1 MSHLLF
7 FFSHSPTATAT
18 PRSLTFSCFNF
29 LPLQILQHHH
39 HHPLPISSSSKL
51 KLSPT
56 HHPFLSKPISPS
68 SSRPSCSS
76 TEDLH
81 LVSTTECSDGSVLFR
96 FANASELEKIEE
108 EEEEAGYN
116 YKDFQ
121 HNLYSDRE
129 QTSNPSE
136 VDDQTS
142 ISREITNTDT
152 DSSVVKAAAVL
163 HTNIT
168 DSSASVIQ
176 DLGTNV
182 HIQKDSIEDLHLV
195 STTECSDGSVLFRF
209 ANASELK
216 KIEEEEEEET
226 GYNYKDF
233 QHNLYSDR
241 EQISNPTEVDD
252 QISISREITNT
263 DTDTDTDSSVVKAAA
278 VLHNKITD
286 SSASVIQDL
295 GTDVH
300 IQKDSIEDGKYVI
313 MSSKNEV
320 DASSISLVLDVVSDF
335 GKVSTPCEEVSG
347 EKISGENR
355 IQAKSSESESTVDQ
369 VSSSYALETSN
380 MVNADKDHSVDTNT
394 MVTYMT
400 DEKSNEGN
408 VTQEM
413 MDVSSS
419 LEAKPILDKE
429 ISHNPE
435 DESVNA
441 DEIESSTVVMMPV
454 ATSLEAEPVLN
465 EEISHNPEDESVN
478 ADEIG
483 SSTVLNDSVH
493 SLYSKEE
500 LTVCDAHESNVAQLT
515 NPKAVELIS
524 IESTPNGEQISTA
537 GLVLYSGA
545 ALLPHPS
552 KALTGGEDAYF
563 VAGQNWLGVADG
575 VGQWSLEGMNAG
587 QYAQELLENCEKI
600 VLDSKSV
607 PMTKPEEVLI
617 RSAAESQSPGSST
630 VLVAYF
636 DGQGYKIDLD
646 EGDVIVAATDGLFD
660 NLYEKEIAS
669 AVSNSLQASLK
680 PQDIAEYLA
689 MRAQE
694 VGRSACGRTP
704 FADAAQAAGYVGYT
718 GGKLDDV
725 TVIVSFIQKRS
736 SSNSHVALNGKPFPL
751 SSALKVQGGV
761 LPRTGPLAQHIHRY
775 GFLGLSPPHIGMGSL
790 VFSPPQFPLILIFD
804 NNIHV
809 YACKRL
815 MCG

>member
-18 PRSLTFSCFNF
+18 PRSLTFSCFNL
-29 LPLQILQHHH
+29 LPLQVLHHHH

-68 SSRPSCSS
+68 SSRPCCSS
-76 TEDLH
+76 TEYLH

-108 EEEEAGYN
+108 EEEKETGYN

-129 QTSNPSE
+129 QTSNPTE
-136 VDDQTS
+136 VDDQMS

-163 HTNIT
+163 HTKIT

-182 HIQKDSIEDLHLV
+182 HIQKDSIED
-195 STTECSDGSVLFRF
+195 
-209 ANASELK
+209 
-216 KIEEEEEEET
+216 
-226 GYNYKDF
+226 
-233 QHNLYSDR
+233 
-241 EQISNPTEVDD
+241 
-252 QISISREITNT
+252 
-263 DTDTDTDSSVVKAAA
+263 
-278 VLHNKITD
+278 
-286 SSASVIQDL
+286 
-295 GTDVH
+295 
-300 IQKDSIEDGKYVI
+300 GKYV

-320 DASSISLVLDVVSDF
+320 DTSSISLVLDVVSDF

-347 EKISGENR
+347 EKISDETR
-355 IQAKSSESESTVDQ
+355 IQLKSSESESTVDQ
-369 VSSSYALETSN
+369 VSSSYASETSN
-380 MVNADKDHSVDTNT
+380 MVNADKGHSVDTNT

-413 MDVSSS
+413 MDVSTS
-419 LEAKPILDKE
+419 LEAKPVLDKE

-441 DEIESSTVVMMPV
+441 DEIERSTVVMMPV

-483 SSTVLNDSVH
+483 SSTVLDDGAH

-500 LTVCDAHESNVAQLT
+500 LTVCDAHGSNVAQST
-515 NPKAVELIS
+515 NPKAVELLS
-524 IESTPNGEQISTA
+524 IESTLNGEQISTA
-537 GLVLYSGA
+537 GLILYSGA

-575 VGQWSLEGMNAG
+575 VGQWSLEGINAG
-587 QYAQELLENCEKI
+587 RYAQELLENCEKI

-636 DGQGYKIDLD
+636 DGQVLHVVNIGDSGFIAIRNGAVFNRSSAMVHGFNFPLQIERDVDPTEFIEGYKIDLD
-646 EGDVIVAATDGLFD
+646 EGDVIVTATDGLFD

-694 VGRSACGRTP
+694 VGQLACVRTP
-704 FADAAQAAGYVGYT
+704 FADAAHAAGYVGYT

-725 TVIVSFIQKRS
+725 TVIVSFVQKRS
-736 SSNSHVALNGKPFPL
+736 SSNSHAAVR
-751 SSALKVQGGV
+751 Q
-761 LPRTGPLAQHIHRY
+761 
-775 GFLGLSPPHIGMGSL
+775 
-790 VFSPPQFPLILIFD
+790 
-804 NNIHV
+804 
-809 YACKRL
+809 
-815 MCG
+815 

>member
-1 MSHLLF
+1 MSHPPF

-18 PRSLTFSCFNF
+18 PRSLTFSCFNL
-29 LPLQILQHHH
+29 LPLQILHHHHHHHH

-68 SSRPSCSS
+68 SSRPNCSS

-96 FANASELEKIEE
+96 FANASELEKIVE
-108 EEEEAGYN
+108 EEEEATGYN

-129 QTSNPSE
+129 QTSNPTE
-136 VDDQTS
+136 VDDQMS
-142 ISREITNTDT
+142 IGREITNTGT
-152 DSSVVKAAAVL
+152 DSSVVKEAAVL
-163 HTNIT
+163 HTKIT
-168 DSSASVIQ
+168 DSSANVIQ

-182 HIQKDSIEDLHLV
+182 HIQKDSIEDGKYIIK
-195 STTECSDGSVLFRF
+195 SSKS
-209 ANASELK
+209 
-216 KIEEEEEEET
+216 
-226 GYNYKDF
+226 
-233 QHNLYSDR
+233 
-241 EQISNPTEVDD
+241 EVD
-252 QISISREITNT
+252 T
-263 DTDTDTDSSVVKAAA
+263 SSV
-278 VLHNKITD
+278 
-286 SSASVIQDL
+286 
-295 GTDVH
+295 
-300 IQKDSIEDGKYVI
+300 
-313 MSSKNEV
+313 
-320 DASSISLVLDVVSDF
+320 SLVLDVVSDF
-335 GKVSTPCEEVSG
+335 GKVSNPCEEVSG
-347 EKISGENR
+347 EKISGETR
-355 IQAKSSESESTVDQ
+355 IQLKSSKSESTVDQ
-369 VSSSYALETSN
+369 VPSSYASETSN

-413 MDVSSS
+413 MDVSTS
-419 LEAKPILDKE
+419 LEAKAVLDKE

-435 DESVNA
+435 EESVNA

-465 EEISHNPEDESVN
+465 EEISRNPEDESVN

-483 SSTVLNDSVH
+483 SSTVLDDRAH

-500 LTVCDAHESNVAQLT
+500 FTVCDAHGSKAQSK
-515 NPKAVELIS
+515 NPKAVELLS
-524 IESTPNGEQISTA
+524 IESTLNGEQISTA
-537 GLVLYSGA
+537 GLILYSGA

-575 VGQWSLEGMNAG
+575 VGQWSLEGINAG
-587 QYAQELLENCEKI
+587 RYAQELLVNCEKI
-600 VLDSKSV
+600 VLDSESV

-636 DGQGYKIDLD
+636 DGQVLHVANIGDSGFIAIRNGAVFNRSSAMVHGFNFPLQIERDDDPTEFIEGYKIDLD
-646 EGDVIVAATDGLFD
+646 EGDVIVTATDGLFD

-694 VGRSACGRTP
+694 VGRSACVRTP
-704 FADAAQAAGYVGYT
+704 FADAAHAAGYVGYT

-725 TVIVSFIQKRS
+725 TVIVSFVQKRS
-736 SSNSHVALNGKPFPL
+736 SSNS
-751 SSALKVQGGV
+751 Q
-761 LPRTGPLAQHIHRY
+761 
-775 GFLGLSPPHIGMGSL
+775 
-790 VFSPPQFPLILIFD
+790 
-804 NNIHV
+804 
-809 YACKRL
+809 
-815 MCG
+815 

>member
-636 DGQGYKIDLD
+636 DGQVLHVANIGDSGFIAIRNGAVFNRSSAMVHGFNFPLQIERGDDPTEFIEGYKIDLD

-736 SSNSHVALNGKPFPL
+736 SSNSQRKASHK
-751 SSALKVQGGV
+751 
-761 LPRTGPLAQHIHRY
+761 
-775 GFLGLSPPHIGMGSL
+775 
-790 VFSPPQFPLILIFD
+790 
-804 NNIHV
+804 
-809 YACKRL
+809 
-815 MCG
+815 

>member
-7 FFSHSPTATAT
+7 FFSHSLTATAT
-18 PRSLTFSCFNF
+18 PRSLTFSCFNL
-29 LPLQILQHHH
+29 LPLQILHHHHHH

-76 TEDLH
+76 KEDLHLVSTTECSDGSVLFRFANASELEKIVEEKEETGYNYKDFKHNLYSDKEQTSNQTEVDDQMSISREITNTDTDSSVVKAAALLQTKITDSSASVIQDIGTNVHIQKDSIAPSSSRPSCSSTEDLH

-96 FANASELEKIEE
+96 FANASELEKIVEE
-108 EEEEAGYN
+108 KEEEA
-116 YKDFQ
+116 
-121 HNLYSDRE
+121 
-129 QTSNPSE
+129 
-136 VDDQTS
+136 
-142 ISREITNTDT
+142 
-152 DSSVVKAAAVL
+152 
-163 HTNIT
+163 
-168 DSSASVIQ
+168 
-176 DLGTNV
+176 
-182 HIQKDSIEDLHLV
+182 
-195 STTECSDGSVLFRF
+195 
-209 ANASELK
+209 
-216 KIEEEEEEET
+216 T

-233 QHNLYSDR
+233 QHNLDSDR
-241 EQISNPTEVDD
+241 EQTSNPTEVDD
-252 QISISREITNT
+252 QMSISREITNT
-263 DTDTDTDSSVVKAAA
+263 DTESSVVKAAT
-278 VLHNKITD
+278 VLDTKITD
-286 SSASVIQDL
+286 SSASVIQDS
-295 GTDVH
+295 GTNVH

-313 MSSKNEV
+313 TSSKNEV
-320 DASSISLVLDVVSDF
+320 DTSSISLVLDVVSDF

-347 EKISGENR
+347 EKISGETRN
-355 IQAKSSESESTVDQ
+355 QLKSSESESTVDQ
-369 VSSSYALETSN
+369 VSSSYASETSN
-380 MVNADKDHSVDTNT
+380 MVNGDKDHSVDTNT

-413 MDVSSS
+413 MDVSTS
-419 LEAKPILDKE
+419 LEAKSVLDKE

-441 DEIESSTVVMMPV
+441 DEIERSTVQVMLPV
-454 ATSLEAEPVLN
+454 ATSLEAKPVLN
-465 EEISHNPEDESVN
+465 EEISRNPEDKSVN

-483 SSTVLNDSVH
+483 SSTVLDDSAH

-500 LTVCDAHESNVAQLT
+500 FTVCDAHGSNVAQST
-515 NPKAVELIS
+515 NPKAVELLS
-524 IESTPNGEQISTA
+524 IESTLNGKQISTA
-537 GLVLYSGA
+537 GLILYSGA

-575 VGQWSLEGMNAG
+575 VGQWSLEGISAG
-587 QYAQELLENCEKI
+587 RYAQELLENCEKI

-636 DGQGYKIDLD
+636 DGQVLHVANIGDSGFIAIRNGAVFNRSSAMVHGFNFPLQIERDDDPTEYIEGYKIYLD
-646 EGDVIVAATDGLFD
+646 EGDVIVTATDGLFD

-694 VGRSACGRTP
+694 VGQSACVRTP
-704 FADAAQAAGYVGYT
+704 FADAAHAAGYVGYT

-725 TVIVSFIQKRS
+725 TVIVSFVQKRS
-736 SSNSHVALNGKPFPL
+736 SSNSHA
-751 SSALKVQGGV
+751 VQ
-761 LPRTGPLAQHIHRY
+761 Q
-775 GFLGLSPPHIGMGSL
+775 
-790 VFSPPQFPLILIFD
+790 
-804 NNIHV
+804 
-809 YACKRL
+809 
-815 MCG
+815 

>member
-18 PRSLTFSCFNF
+18 PRSLTFSCFNL
-29 LPLQILQHHH
+29 LPLQVLHHHH

-68 SSRPSCSS
+68 SSRPCCSS
-76 TEDLH
+76 TEYLH

-108 EEEEAGYN
+108 EEEKETGYN

-129 QTSNPSE
+129 QTSNPTE
-136 VDDQTS
+136 VDDQMS

-163 HTNIT
+163 HTKIT

-182 HIQKDSIEDLHLV
+182 HIQKDSIED
-195 STTECSDGSVLFRF
+195 
-209 ANASELK
+209 
-216 KIEEEEEEET
+216 
-226 GYNYKDF
+226 
-233 QHNLYSDR
+233 
-241 EQISNPTEVDD
+241 
-252 QISISREITNT
+252 
-263 DTDTDTDSSVVKAAA
+263 
-278 VLHNKITD
+278 
-286 SSASVIQDL
+286 
-295 GTDVH
+295 
-300 IQKDSIEDGKYVI
+300 GKYV

-320 DASSISLVLDVVSDF
+320 DTSSISLVLDVVSDF

-347 EKISGENR
+347 EKISDETR
-355 IQAKSSESESTVDQ
+355 IQLKSSESESTVDQ
-369 VSSSYALETSN
+369 VSSSYASETSN
-380 MVNADKDHSVDTNT
+380 MVNADKGHSVDTNT

-413 MDVSSS
+413 MDVSTS
-419 LEAKPILDKE
+419 LEAKPVLDKE

-441 DEIESSTVVMMPV
+441 DEIERSTVVMMPV

-483 SSTVLNDSVH
+483 SSTVLDDGAH

-500 LTVCDAHESNVAQLT
+500 LTVCDAHGSNVAQST
-515 NPKAVELIS
+515 NPKAVELLS
-524 IESTPNGEQISTA
+524 IESTLNGEQISTA
-537 GLVLYSGA
+537 GLILYSGA

-575 VGQWSLEGMNAG
+575 VGQWSLEGINAG
-587 QYAQELLENCEKI
+587 RYAQELLENCEKI

-636 DGQGYKIDLD
+636 DGQ
-646 EGDVIVAATDGLFD
+646 
-660 NLYEKEIAS
+660 
-669 AVSNSLQASLK
+669 
-680 PQDIAEYLA
+680 DIAEYLA

-694 VGRSACGRTP
+694 VGQLACVRTP
-704 FADAAQAAGYVGYT
+704 FADAAHAAGYVGYT

-725 TVIVSFIQKRS
+725 TVIVSFVQKRS
-736 SSNSHVALNGKPFPL
+736 SSNS
-751 SSALKVQGGV
+751 Q
-761 LPRTGPLAQHIHRY
+761 
-775 GFLGLSPPHIGMGSL
+775 
-790 VFSPPQFPLILIFD
+790 
-804 NNIHV
+804 
-809 YACKRL
+809 
-815 MCG
+815 

>member
-18 PRSLTFSCFNF
+18 PRSLTFSCFNL
-29 LPLQILQHHH
+29 LPLQVLHHHH

-68 SSRPSCSS
+68 SSRPCCSS
-76 TEDLH
+76 TEYLH

-96 FANASELEKIEE
+96 FANASEFEKIVEE
-108 EEEEAGYN
+108 EEEEATGYN

-129 QTSNPSE
+129 QTSNRTE
-136 VDDQTS
+136 VDDQMS

-152 DSSVVKAAAVL
+152 DSSGVKAAAVL
-163 HTNIT
+163 HTKIT

-176 DLGTNV
+176 ELGTNV

-209 ANASELK
+209 ANASELE
-216 KIEEEEEEET
+216 KIEEEEEKET

-241 EQISNPTEVDD
+241 EQTSNPTEVDD
-252 QISISREITNT
+252 QMSISREITN
-263 DTDTDTDSSVVKAAA
+263 TDTDSSVVKAAA
-278 VLHNKITD
+278 VLHTKITD

-295 GTDVH
+295 GTNVH
-300 IQKDSIEDGKYVI
+300 IQKDSIEDGKYV

-320 DASSISLVLDVVSDF
+320 DTSSISLVLDVVSDF

-347 EKISGENR
+347 EKISDETR
-355 IQAKSSESESTVDQ
+355 IQLKSSESESTVDQ
-369 VSSSYALETSN
+369 VSSSYASETSN
-380 MVNADKDHSVDTNT
+380 MVNADKGHSVDTNT

-413 MDVSSS
+413 MDVSTS
-419 LEAKPILDKE
+419 LEAKPVLDKE

-441 DEIESSTVVMMPV
+441 DEIERSTVVMMPV

-483 SSTVLNDSVH
+483 SSTVLDDGAH

-500 LTVCDAHESNVAQLT
+500 LTVCDAHGSNVAQST
-515 NPKAVELIS
+515 NPKAVELLS
-524 IESTPNGEQISTA
+524 IESTLNGEQISTA
-537 GLVLYSGA
+537 GLILYSGA

-575 VGQWSLEGMNAG
+575 VGQWSLEGINAG
-587 QYAQELLENCEKI
+587 RYAQELLENCEKI

-636 DGQGYKIDLD
+636 DGQVLHVVNIGDSGFIAIRNGAVFNRSSAMVHGFNFPLQIERDVDPTEFIEGYKIDLD
-646 EGDVIVAATDGLFD
+646 EGDVIVTATDGLFD

-694 VGRSACGRTP
+694 VGQLACVRTP
-704 FADAAQAAGYVGYT
+704 FADAAHAAGYVGYT

-725 TVIVSFIQKRS
+725 TVIVSFVQKRS
-736 SSNSHVALNGKPFPL
+736 SSNSQMEASHK
-751 SSALKVQGGV
+751 
-761 LPRTGPLAQHIHRY
+761 
-775 GFLGLSPPHIGMGSL
+775 
-790 VFSPPQFPLILIFD
+790 
-804 NNIHV
+804 
-809 YACKRL
+809 
-815 MCG
+815 

>member
-18 PRSLTFSCFNF
+18 PRSLTFSCFNL
-29 LPLQILQHHH
+29 LPLQVLHHHH

-68 SSRPSCSS
+68 SSRPCCSS
-76 TEDLH
+76 TEYLH

-108 EEEEAGYN
+108 EEEKETGYN

-129 QTSNPSE
+129 QTSNPTE
-136 VDDQTS
+136 VDDQMS

-163 HTNIT
+163 HTKIT

-182 HIQKDSIEDLHLV
+182 HIQKDSIED
-195 STTECSDGSVLFRF
+195 
-209 ANASELK
+209 
-216 KIEEEEEEET
+216 
-226 GYNYKDF
+226 
-233 QHNLYSDR
+233 
-241 EQISNPTEVDD
+241 
-252 QISISREITNT
+252 
-263 DTDTDTDSSVVKAAA
+263 
-278 VLHNKITD
+278 
-286 SSASVIQDL
+286 
-295 GTDVH
+295 
-300 IQKDSIEDGKYVI
+300 GKYV

-320 DASSISLVLDVVSDF
+320 DTSSISLVLDVVSDF

-347 EKISGENR
+347 EKISDETR
-355 IQAKSSESESTVDQ
+355 IQLKSSESESTVDQ
-369 VSSSYALETSN
+369 VSSSYASETSN
-380 MVNADKDHSVDTNT
+380 MVNADKGHSVDTNT

-413 MDVSSS
+413 MDVSTS
-419 LEAKPILDKE
+419 LEAKPVLDKE

-441 DEIESSTVVMMPV
+441 DEIERSTVVMMPV

-483 SSTVLNDSVH
+483 SSTVLDDGAH

-500 LTVCDAHESNVAQLT
+500 LTVCDAHGSNVAQST
-515 NPKAVELIS
+515 NPKAVELLS
-524 IESTPNGEQISTA
+524 IESTLNGEQISTA
-537 GLVLYSGA
+537 GLILYSGA

-575 VGQWSLEGMNAG
+575 VGQWSLEGINAG
-587 QYAQELLENCEKI
+587 RYAQELLENCEKI

-636 DGQGYKIDLD
+636 DGQVLHVVNIGDSGFIAIRNGAVFNRSSAMVHGFNFPLQIERDVDPTEFIEGYKIDLD
-646 EGDVIVAATDGLFD
+646 EGDVIVTATDGLFD

-694 VGRSACGRTP
+694 VGQLACVRTP
-704 FADAAQAAGYVGYT
+704 FADAAHAAGYVGYT

-725 TVIVSFIQKRS
+725 TVIVSFVQKRS
-736 SSNSHVALNGKPFPL
+736 SSNSQMEASHK
-751 SSALKVQGGV
+751 
-761 LPRTGPLAQHIHRY
+761 
-775 GFLGLSPPHIGMGSL
+775 
-790 VFSPPQFPLILIFD
+790 
-804 NNIHV
+804 
-809 YACKRL
+809 
-815 MCG
+815 